1 MRIADLEQLS
11 LQWSCQCFQKLLG
24 YICILLRLELSHL
37 LSFGVRIRIKMT
49 IKCKTYCF
57 EVAVLALV
65 FAPKTKA
72 EAEYYNKTK
81 RNLSTLKSCFFHLV
95 II

>member
-1 MRIADLEQLS
+1 
-11 LQWSCQCFQKLLG
+11 
-24 YICILLRLELSHL
+24 
-37 LSFGVRIRIKMT
+37 MT
-49 IKCKTYCF
+49 IKCKTHCF

-72 EAEYYNKTK
+72 EAEYYNTAK